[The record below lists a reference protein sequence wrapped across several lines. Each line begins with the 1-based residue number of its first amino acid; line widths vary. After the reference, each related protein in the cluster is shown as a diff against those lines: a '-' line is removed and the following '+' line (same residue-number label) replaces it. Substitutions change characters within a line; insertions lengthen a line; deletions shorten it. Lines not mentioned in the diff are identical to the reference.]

1 MSRPPRGIVEL
12 CWGPQQGSKAV
23 ITPGQRWTIGR
34 DPSATLALADES
46 LAPTHAAIEW
56 DGERAR
62 LHHLGGEAL
71 TLLSGQAVTT
81 AAPIE
86 HGEWIRV
93 GAVDLLF
100 HVEALTPTPWSREP
114 DDEAAAERA
123 LAELQRVSGQ
133 LFAVLDTGSEPRI
146 AELVRESVAP
156 WRSLFDGI
164 EGARL
169 QEAAPH
175 VVNVSTDPRLR
186 DDLVRE
192 GWGYRW
198 GVWLVSDKSLHEVRQ
213 HLRKFLLVQREGTPE
228 PTYFRF
234 YDPGVLRVF
243 LESCTPAELTQ
254 WFGTVIRCHICED
267 LDDPSGWWRLDGR

>member
-1 MSRPPRGIVEL
+1 MSQARRGIVEL

-23 ITPGQRWTIGR
+23 IQAGKRWTIGR
-34 DPSATLALADES
+34 DPANTLALADES
-46 LAPTHAAIEW
+46 LAASHAAIEW

-62 LHHLGGEAL
+62 LHHLAGPAL

-81 AAPIE
+81 SAPIE

-93 GAVDLLF
+93 GGVDMLF
-100 HVEALTPTPWSREP
+100 HVEAFTPCPWSREP

-123 LAELQRVSGQ
+123 LAELKRVSGP
-133 LFAVLDTGSEPRI
+133 LFAVLDTGSDPRI

-156 WRSLFDGI
+156 WRSLFDGL

-169 QEAAPH
+169 AEAAPH
-175 VVNVSTDPRLR
+175 VVDVSADPRLR

-198 GVWLVSDKSLHEVRQ
+198 GMWLVSGKSLHEVRQ

-228 PTYFRF
+228 ATYFRF
-234 YDPGVLRVF
+234 YDPGVLRTY
-243 LESCTPAELTQ
+243 LETCTPTELAQ
-254 WFGTVIRCHICED
+254 WFGDVVRCHICED
-267 LDDPSGWWRLDGR
+267 IDSDAGWWRIDGR